1 MRIHLTKVL
10 AALLATTTFSTCG
23 KKLQVEEEQEEQ
35 DESAK
40 LTLLSPDS
48 FLTRSELA
56 KGSKVYAITKAEAEA
71 TIKNEKDL
79 YDDGRPSAV
88 QMTSDDCISRI
99 VNSIPVKSYDSY
111 IGMGAEADITV
122 CAQQLFPSN
131 ITAAPSILR
140 IAFQWGCDNQD
151 FSSFDGKT
159 YGELAQSE
167 DAVCTSSTKIE
178 TLLQIKITLAA
189 TAGTKLNYEKQ
200 LFIGHATAEGKPCTS
215 SIDGSELKH
224 ADGCLFTN
232 RDLNSIYKVNGTS
245 DPDEGAE
252 NFTQLETS
260 SLVSASG
267 SDNVWFKSGTMKA
280 TFNNWTGDV
289 TYTNANTAPTY
300 SITNGTE
307 TATGSL
313 GLTKSLTSHR
323 SIKNLAKAIGARL
336 KAVAHK
342 GQ

>member
-1 MRIHLTKVL
+1 MRIHLTTVL
-10 AALLATTTFSTCG
+10 AALLATTTLSTCG
-23 KKLQVEEEQEEQ
+23 KKLQVEEEQEE
-35 DESAK
+35 EEPAK

-48 FLTRSELA
+48 FLTRAELA
-56 KGSKVYAITKAEAEA
+56 RGSKVNAISKAEAEA
-71 TIKNEKDL
+71 AIKNEKDL
-79 YDDGRPSAV
+79 YDDGSQSKVRIK
-88 QMTSDDCISRI
+88 SDDCISRI
-99 VNSIPVKSYDSY
+99 VNSIPLKSYDSY
-111 IGMGAEADITV
+111 IGMGAEADITA

-131 ITAAPSILR
+131 ITAAPSTLR
-140 IAFQWGCDNQD
+140 IAFQWGCDHQD

-159 YGELAQSE
+159 YGDLAQSE
-167 DAVCTSSTKIE
+167 DAVCTSSTKID

-189 TAGTKLNYEKQ
+189 RAGTKLNYEKQ
-200 LFIGHATAEGKPCTS
+200 LFIGHATAEGQPCTS

-232 RDLNSIYKVNGTS
+232 RDLNSIYKVNGTP

-267 SDNVWFKSGTMKA
+267 SDNVWFQSGTMKA

-289 TYTNANTAPTY
+289 TYTNATTAPTY

-313 GLTKSLTSHR
+313 GLTKSLTSHG
-323 SIKNLAKAIGARL
+323 SIKNLAKAIGARV
-336 KAVAHK
+336 KALAHT